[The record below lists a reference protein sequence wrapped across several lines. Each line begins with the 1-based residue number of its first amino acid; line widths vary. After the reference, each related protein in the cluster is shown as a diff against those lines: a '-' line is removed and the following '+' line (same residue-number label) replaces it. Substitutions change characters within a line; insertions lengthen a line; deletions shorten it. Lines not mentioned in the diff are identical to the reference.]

1 MDILAIVFCTFL
13 VGLHFRK
20 MASPTD
26 KGAEAPFHKDTDLTT
41 TIETK
46 KEDFK
51 KWRKENKEKCV
62 DKQIITSPNYK
73 IEIGKIGEGIV
84 WNIYNLRCDQ
94 NAVFPNYQPTGAMK
108 CGAKLWM
115 DAFCSYTLDKIK
127 NYALDQY
134 VSLFN
139 SPTWNI
145 LRGNT
150 RLIYSFNEIVEKM
163 KEMESEEV

>member
-1 MDILAIVFCTFL
+1 
-13 VGLHFRK
+13 

-46 KEDFK
+46 KEDFN

-94 NAVFPNYQPTGAMK
+94 NAVFPNHQPSGQMK
-108 CGAKLWM
+108 FGAKVWM
-115 DAFCSYTLDKIK
+115 EAFRSYTLDKMK
-127 NYALDQY
+127 SY
-134 VSLFN
+134 VMDEYVRLFN
-139 SPTWNI
+139 TPAWKN
-145 LRGNT
+145 LRDNN

-163 KEMESEEV
+163 KEMDSEEV